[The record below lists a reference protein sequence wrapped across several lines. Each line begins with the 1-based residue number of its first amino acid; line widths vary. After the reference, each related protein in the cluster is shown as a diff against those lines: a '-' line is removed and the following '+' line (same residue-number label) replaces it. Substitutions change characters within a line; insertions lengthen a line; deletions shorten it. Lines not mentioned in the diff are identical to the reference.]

1 MLTRLTEISFLQ
13 GCDQYTLTREQ
24 LRQKQDKRE
33 RTREYQVNEACHCVI
48 TCCQCCLQIVSSYSG
63 YWFPLSQGC
72 GVCCHPP
79 CTDEPRIRLAPGD
92 TVRVTRWKRY
102 WLYGELD
109 QGDTGKVSSGQNTAH
124 CVQGN
129 VSESSQRLVPEAVRC
144 RGR

>member
-1 MLTRLTEISFLQ
+1 M
-13 GCDQYTLTREQ
+13 
-24 LRQKQDKRE
+24 
-33 RTREYQVNEACHCVI
+33 
-48 TCCQCCLQIVSSYSG
+48 
-63 YWFPLSQGC
+63 
-72 GVCCHPP
+72 CCHPP

-109 QGDTGKVSSGQNTAH
+109 QGDTGKVSSGQNTAY
-124 CVQGN
+124 CVQGD